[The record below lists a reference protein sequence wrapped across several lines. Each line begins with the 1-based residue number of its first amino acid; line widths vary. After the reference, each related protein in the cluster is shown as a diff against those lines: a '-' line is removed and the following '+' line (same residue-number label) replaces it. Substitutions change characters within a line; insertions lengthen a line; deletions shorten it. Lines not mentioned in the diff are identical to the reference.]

1 MKSSAGWEAA
11 WSASRSV
18 LDLCPKT
25 EKQCAALSLGMA
37 LLFLWKP
44 NTLLF
49 CFKRKCCP
57 LNQFS
62 SKFLQNHLFPSG
74 NLHLRHAKAAR
85 RLGLRAAFAVPQI
98 DNISVPWSKLLHRL
112 PKRQPFQRRILAAV
126 HRHIRLTS
134 SILAAFR
141 KRQGGLG
148 SFQRLCRL
156 CGHGKER
163 RPGSEKGR

>member
-1 MKSSAGWEAA
+1 MKSSADWEAA

-62 SKFLQNHLFPSG
+62 SKFLQNHLFPPG
-74 NLHLRHAKAAR
+74 DLHLRHSQRLRGFGLRPMLIIPEIDDVLVAR
-85 RLGLRAAFAVPQI
+85 RQFLYHL
-98 DNISVPWSKLLHRL
+98 
-112 PKRQPFQRRILAAV
+112 FQREQLRDLLILPLDADIHLSAPILFGSGQGEG
-126 HRHIRLTS
+126 HLRCTERLRR
-134 SILAAFR
+134 FR
-141 KRQGGLG
+141 R
-148 SFQRLCRL
+148 F
-156 CGHGKER
+156 H
-163 RPGSEKGR
+163 P